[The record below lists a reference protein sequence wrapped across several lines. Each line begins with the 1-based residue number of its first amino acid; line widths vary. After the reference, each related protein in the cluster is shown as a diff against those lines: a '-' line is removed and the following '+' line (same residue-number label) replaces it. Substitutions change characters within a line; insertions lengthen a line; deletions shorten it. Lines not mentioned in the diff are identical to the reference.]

1 MDFQEL
7 LIKRRSVRNFQK
19 KEIPIEVIL
28 EIIRETCMAPS
39 ARHSQPWKFI
49 VINDRDMIKKLSDE
63 SKRNLLAE
71 IAETPD
77 SPHKI
82 YEEALKNERFS
93 VFWNAP
99 CLIVIY
105 GPKEHDFLDCDC
117 SLAAAYLMFSATEKG
132 LGTCW
137 IGLGGHIENPELRKK
152 IGLTD
157 EDRIVAPI
165 ILGYPKNI
173 PEPRERKEPDVAI
186 ISS

>member
-7 LIKRRSVRNFQK
+7 LKQRRSVRNFQK
-19 KEIPIEVIL
+19 KDVPLETIM

-39 ARHSQPWKFI
+39 ARHSQPWRFA
-49 VINDRDMIKKLSDE
+49 VITDKDMIKRLSDE
-63 SKRNLLAE
+63 SKRNLLIE

-77 SPHKI
+77 SPHKL
-82 YEEALKNERFS
+82 YEEALKNERFN

-137 IGLGGHIENPELRKK
+137 IGLGDRIENPELLKE
-152 IGLTD
+152 IGLT
-157 EDRIVAPI
+157 EGDRIVAPI
-165 ILGYPKNI
+165 ILGYPKSI
-173 PEPRERKEPDVAI
+173 PEPRERKEPEVTI